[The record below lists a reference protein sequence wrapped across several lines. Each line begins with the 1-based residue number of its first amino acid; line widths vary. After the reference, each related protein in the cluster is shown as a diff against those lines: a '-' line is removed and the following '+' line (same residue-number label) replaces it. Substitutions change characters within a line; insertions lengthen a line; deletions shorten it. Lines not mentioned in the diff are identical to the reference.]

1 MINRRIL
8 RIKAFQI
15 LYAYFKS
22 GNNSLDNSRKELYFS
37 INKTYELYF
46 NIPLLLI
53 DIVDYAEN
61 IIEIRKNKNLPS
73 KEDLNPNLRFINNK
87 VIKKIRK
94 TQSLISYQNNTK
106 FSWANYPELIKK
118 IYNSIIKSDYYNI
131 YMTKPV
137 NNYENDKLFIKKIL
151 ENEFTTSK
159 YFYET
164 LDELSI
170 YWGDDVEYVLNMLIK
185 SIKKDK
191 EQNIEF
197 IFMDKFKNNEDK
209 NFVDKL
215 FIKTITNHNKN
226 KDIIDINSKNWEL
239 DRIAYVDMLL
249 MEMALTEAIEM
260 QDIPTKVTLNEY
272 IELAKIFSSK
282 KSSIFIN
289 GILDKTFIKL
299 KKEKIIV
306 KKGAGLIGE

>member
-46 NIPLLLI
+46 NILLLLI
-53 DIVDYAEN
+53 DVVDYAEG
-61 IIEIRKNKNLPS
+61 IIEIRKNKNLPND
-73 KEDLNPNLRFINNK
+73 EDLNPNLRFINNK
-87 VIKKIRK
+87 VINKIRD
-94 TQSLISYQNNTK
+94 TQSVISYKNNSK
-106 FSWANYPELIKK
+106 FSWINYPELIKK
-118 IYNSIIKSDYYNI
+118 IYNSIVKSEYYNI
-131 YMTKPV
+131 YMTKPK
-137 NNYENDKLFIKKIL
+137 NDYENDKIFVKKIL

-164 LDELSI
+164 LDESSI
-170 YWGDDVEYVLNMLIK
+170 YWGDDVEYILNMLIK
-185 SIKKDK
+185 SIKKDNEK
-191 EQNIEF
+191 NNKF
-197 IFMDKFKNNEDK
+197 IVMDKFKNKSDK
-209 NFVDKL
+209 EFIDNL
-215 FIKTITNHNKN
+215 FIKTITNHKKN
-226 KDIIDINSKNWEL
+226 EEIIDKNSKNWEL

-260 QDIPTKVTLNEY
+260 PDIPTKVTLNEY

-282 KSSIFIN
+282 KSSVFIN

-299 KKEKIIV
+299 KNEKIIV
-306 KKGAGLIGE
+306 KKGTGLIGE

>member
-46 NIPLLLI
+46 NILLLLI
-53 DIVDYAEN
+53 DIFDYAEE
-61 IIEIRKNKNLPS
+61 ITEIRKNKNLPS
-73 KEDLNPNLRFINNK
+73 KEDLNPNLRFVNNSI
-87 VIKKIRK
+87 IKKLRNTSTIK
-94 TQSLISYQNNTK
+94 SYQNNSK
-106 FSWANYPELIKK
+106 FSWVNYPELIKK
-118 IYNSIIKSDYYNI
+118 IYNSIIKSDYHNI
-131 YMTKPV
+131 YMTKQI
-137 NNYENDKLFIKKIL
+137 NDYDNDKLFIKKIL
-151 ENEFTTSK
+151 ENEFTISK

-170 YWGDDVEYVLNMLIK
+170 YWGDDVEYILNMLIK
-185 SIKKDK
+185 SIKKDSK
-191 EQNIEF
+191 KTTEF
-197 IFMDKFKNNEDK
+197 IVMDKFKNTADK
-209 NFVDKL
+209 DFVDKL
-215 FIKTITNHNKN
+215 FIKTIANHKKN
-226 KDIIDINSKNWEL
+226 EEIIDTNSKNWKL

-260 QDIPTKVTLNEY
+260 ADIPIKVILNEY

-282 KSSIFIN
+282 KSSVFIN
-289 GILDKTFIKL
+289 GILDKSFIKL
-299 KKEKIIV
+299 KNEKIII
-306 KKGAGLIGE
+306 KKGTGLIGD